1 MITILIIIS
10 PEQFSE
16 KELFTIKSELENA
29 EHKIVIASISTG
41 LCSGSRQNHIVATQ
55 SLAEIQ
61 TANYDGVV
69 FVGGRGS
76 KVLFMNDDA
85 LRIAAE
91 MSHANKITAAI
102 CLAPVILANAG
113 MLENRRATVAKTEVK
128 TLKFKNVKYT
138 GPGVMVD
145 GNIITASGPGY
156 SKKLAK
162 AIIARLELTRLLGDS
177 EI

>member
-1 MITILIIIS
+1 MITVLIIIS

-29 EHKIVIASISTG
+29 GHKTVIASISIG
-41 LCSGSRQNHIVATQ
+41 LCSSSRQSTITATQ
-55 SLAEIQ
+55 SLSEVR
-61 TANYDGVV
+61 TADYDGVV
-69 FVGGRGS
+69 FVGGRGA
-76 KVLFMNDDA
+76 KTFFTNDDA

-102 CLAPVILANAG
+102 CLAPAILAYAG
-113 MLENRRATVAKTEVK
+113 VLEDRRVTVAKTEAK
-128 TLKFKNVKYT
+128 TLKSRNAKYT

-145 GNIITASGPGY
+145 GNIITASGPNY

-162 AIIARLELTRLLGDS
+162 AIIARLESTRLLGNS
-177 EI
+177 EA

>member
-1 MITILIIIS
+1 MTTVLIIIS

-16 KELFTIKSELENA
+16 KELFTVKSELENA
-29 EHKIVIASISTG
+29 GHMTVLASISIG
-41 LCSGSRQNHIVATQ
+41 LCTSSRQSTITATQ
-55 SLAEIQ
+55 SLSEVR
-61 TANYDGVV
+61 TADYDGVV
-69 FVGGRGS
+69 FIGGRGS
-76 KVLFMNDDA
+76 KTFFTNDDA
-85 LRIAAE
+85 RRIAAE
-91 MSHANKITAAI
+91 MSHANKIIAAI

-113 MLENRRATVAKTEVK
+113 MLENKRATVAKTEVK
-128 TLKFKNVKYT
+128 TLKSKNAKYT

-177 EI
+177 EQ